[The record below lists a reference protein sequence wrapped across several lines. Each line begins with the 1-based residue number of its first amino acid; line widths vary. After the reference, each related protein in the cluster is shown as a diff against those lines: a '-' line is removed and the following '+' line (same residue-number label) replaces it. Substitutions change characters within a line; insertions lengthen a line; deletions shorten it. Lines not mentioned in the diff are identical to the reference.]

1 MTKSWELLYALAKA
15 HIRTRCGM
23 PIRNLFD
30 MPEKTKL
37 LKIYRTLLK
46 HFGPQAWWPAETPFE
61 VMIGAILTQNTNW
74 KNVEIAIN
82 NLKKEKILSPQ
93 RLYQTK
99 NSKLQELIRSSGYYK
114 QKAIKLKAF
123 VMFFLREYS
132 GSIRKM
138 KRVDRSELLKVHGIG
153 PETAD
158 SILLYALD
166 KPTFVVDAYT
176 KRIGN
181 RVGLFRFSDY
191 HEIKEFFE
199 KNLPKDLEMYKEYHA
214 LLVELGKSFCK
225 TKPACEGCPINQFC
239 CKKFKA

>member
-1 MTKSWELLYALAKA
+1 
-15 HIRTRCGM
+15 M

-30 MPEKTKL
+30 MPKKAKL

-74 KNVEIAIN
+74 KNVEKAIA
-82 NLKKEKILSPQ
+82 NLKAHKLLSPKAILDI
-93 RLYQTK
+93 R
-99 NSKLQELIRSSGYYK
+99 NSKLENLIRSAGYYK
-114 QKAIKLKAF
+114 QKAKKLKAF
-123 VMFFLREYS
+123 VKYFIKEYQGKLGKMRENQGAKLRN
-132 GSIRKM
+132 
-138 KRVDRSELLKVHGIG
+138 ELLEVHGIG

-181 RVGLFRFSDY
+181 RVGLFKFSDY

-199 KNLPKDLEMYKEYHA
+199 KNSSKNLEMYKEYHA
-214 LLVELGKSFCK
+214 LLVELGKGFCK
-225 TKPACEGCPINQFC
+225 TEPACEDCPI
-239 CKKFKA
+239 KALCNYTK

>member
-1 MTKSWELLYALAKA
+1 MPKKA
-15 HIRTRCGM
+15 
-23 PIRNLFD
+23 
-30 MPEKTKL
+30 KL

-61 VMIGAILTQNTNW
+61 VIIGAILTQNTNW
-74 KNVEIAIN
+74 KNVEKAIA
-82 NLKKEKILSPQ
+82 NLKAHKLLSPKAILDI
-93 RLYQTK
+93 R
-99 NSKLQELIRSSGYYK
+99 NSKLENLIRSAGYYK
-114 QKAIKLKAF
+114 QKAKKLKAF
-123 VMFFLREYS
+123 VRFFLREYS

-166 KPTFVVDAYT
+166 KPSFVVDAYT
-176 KRIGN
+176 RRIGN
-181 RVGLFRFSDY
+181 RVGLFKFSDY

-214 LLVELGKSFCK
+214 LLVELGKNFCK
-225 TKPACEGCPINQFC
+225 AKPICKNCPIIEFC
-239 CKKFKA
+239 LFFQDL